1 MRILFIIFIL
11 ISMGSDTDIYG
22 RSNTETLTYSAF
34 QPPSVDSVGG
44 IKRCIKEL
52 NEIANARS
60 TFQRTVSDSYLD
72 KLADTIHDSQ
82 IDKVVLKGLHPITAF
97 MEALVDTKFEREAVT
112 LYESYWVDPSLLK
125 QLTGYSWGKTKA
137 MDVDAGAYERIER
150 VQKRFW
156 TEQAVL
162 FVGSFD
168 SVNNALRNLHITANQ
183 FGGLSNIL
191 NFDVGILASYSKK
204 LNGNVESLKSFCNI
218 GSSSNPII
226 KDLINH
232 VHQAFLARSEE
243 YADKQYQGLGYFRT
257 QFLLAVKSH
266 LQVHIGSLLHQLSQ
280 DFVDDYFGPLFNDD
294 SDGSAKG

>member
-1 MRILFIIFIL
+1 MRILFVVFIL
-11 ISMGSDTDIYG
+11 IFMGANTEVYG
-22 RSNTETLTYSAF
+22 RSNTETFTYNTF
-34 QPPSVDSVGG
+34 QPPSLNSVGG

-82 IDKVVLKGLHPITAF
+82 IDKVVLEGLHPITAF

-125 QLTGYSWGKTKA
+125 RLTGYSWGKTKA
-137 MDVDAGAYERIER
+137 MDVDASVYERMEK
-150 VQKRFW
+150 VQKQFW
-156 TEQAVL
+156 AGQAI
-162 FVGSFD
+162 FFIGGFND
-168 SVNNALRNLHITANQ
+168 VNNALENLRVIANQ
-183 FGGLSNIL
+183 PDGLN
-191 NFDVGILASYSKK
+191 KK
-204 LNGNVESLKSFCNI
+204 LGSDISPSDINVRSLKNFCNI
-218 GSSSNPII
+218 GSLPSMTV

-257 QFLLAVKSH
+257 QFLFAIERH
-266 LQVHIGSLLHQLSQ
+266 LQVYMGRLFNKLSQ
-280 DFVDDYFGPLFNDD
+280 NFVDDYFGPLVIDKPEIAGD
-294 SDGSAKG
+294 SDGAAKG